1 MRDDLYKTVTVSA
14 PWIKVLRCLDRRS
27 PDSEIRQYIHAAVHA
42 DTWSKESVGGQ
53 TLGELLAETHAD
65 LISDGRERI
74 KSKLLIYGEAAVSA
88 AARGACE
95 IALGILAEDGLT
107 SDFRERVL
115 RAAGNEQAR
124 SGIEHIAAR
133 VTLAHG
139 TDEARQVR
147 GRLLTVASGCDFSKA
162 PQKPVARPRK
172 SDAEMLDAALSLSL

>member
-1 MRDDLYKTVTVSA
+1 MRDDLSKTEPVSA
-14 PWIKVLRCLDRRS
+14 PWRKVLRCLDRHS
-27 PDSEIRQYIHAAVHA
+27 PDFEIRQCIHAAVHT
-42 DTWSKESVGGQ
+42 DEWSKESVGGQ
-53 TLGELLAETHAD
+53 TLGESLAEKHAD

-74 KSKLLIYGEAAVSA
+74 KSKLLIFEEAAVSA

-107 SDFRERVL
+107 ANFRGRVL
-115 RAAGNEQAR
+115 RAAGEEQAR

-139 TDEARQVR
+139 MDEARQVR
-147 GRLLTVASGCDFSKA
+147 RRLLTVAIGCDFSKA